1 MTRPIISALHT
12 GYTSLGLSTA
22 KTQLGGAAVILP
34 SWAKS
39 ILAVKPAVNIF
50 DPTTAEGVITSCDV
64 ESNDLSLMPFQV
76 LPAPIASCLLGSA
89 SVQLKVNKPEIY
101 SMGVPCGGGEQV
113 SVYETALV
121 ANTAAPTGGATLI
134 VSNMPAGHPQ
144 RHAKIGT
151 LTSTGVTATSDV
163 AGTRYNFSSARHII
177 ELQAAMIGSLVTTVR
192 GWMGYVKYTSNEFE
206 GVADVKMELN
216 PIAGGQGAD
225 ITQSVDGT
233 TRQIVDIPVSSGQ
246 VNIQDYAYFGVVSP
260 TTAGNFVTGV
270 IYE

>member
-1 MTRPIISALHT
+1 MRPIISALHT
-12 GYTSLGLSTA
+12 GYTSLGTGTT

-39 ILAVKPAVNIF
+39 ILAVKPNVNIF
-50 DPTTAEGVITSCDV
+50 DNTTAEAVITSCDV

-76 LPAPIASCLLGSA
+76 LPSPIASTLLGTN
-89 SVQLKVNKPEIY
+89 VQQYQHKPEIY
-101 SMGVPCGGGEQV
+101 AMGVQTQGGEQV
-113 SVYETALV
+113 NVYETALV

-151 LTSTGVTATSDV
+151 LTSTGVTASSDV
-163 AGTRYNFSSARHII
+163 AGTRYNFSGAKHII
-177 ELQAAMIGSLVTTVR
+177 ELQAVMAGSLCTTVR
-192 GWMGYVKYTSNEFE
+192 GWMGYVKFTSNEFE

-216 PIAGGQGAD
+216 PICGGSGTD
-225 ITQSVDGT
+225 ISQYVDGT
-233 TRQIVDIPVSSGQ
+233 SRQQVDIPVAPGQ
-246 VNIQDYAYFGVVSP
+246 VNIQDYAFFGVVSP